1 MSKTGMR
8 FLWPPPS
15 APNSNR
21 LFSNLASRLYVLPS
35 DAHVLAHLADRLK
48 LAWPIDAADLNQ
60 HRWLKVEP
68 ALVVVLDTVAVFP
81 RRELRS
87 QPFARIQAIAL
98 LRDLDLV
105 GARRISDFQDFRS
118 QQKRLD
124 ATLGT
129 VKTVGPALGKFYNS
143 LSDEQK
149 ARFNSLRSASRP
161 TG

>member
-1 MSKTGMR
+1 MMASMPARCNTSWATATSCTRCDIPSCAPTASMGSGRTEGAHIGRNRRHGRAPRWQRMSKTGMR

-68 ALVVVLDTVAVFP
+68 ALVVVLD
-81 RRELRS
+81 
-87 QPFARIQAIAL
+87 
-98 LRDLDLV
+98 
-105 GARRISDFQDFRS
+105 
-118 QQKRLD
+118 
-124 ATLGT
+124 
-129 VKTVGPALGKFYNS
+129 
-143 LSDEQK
+143 
-149 ARFNSLRSASRP
+149 
-161 TG
+161 